1 MKQRLI
7 LLSGLAVLLIGA
19 TFVIAHPHFNK
30 TLTVKLP
37 SGAEA
42 TLTYNTIPANEMHP
56 NKAPV
61 GSFVTPRQPKLKL
74 SAEIKAGSVVVPA
87 GEYIIGAIKNGD
99 KDWTLG
105 LYPGTIARGASPE
118 MDKVIKLESAFSS
131 EGKADHMLIDI
142 TPGQGKFE
150 GKAVL
155 TLHFGSMFLAG
166 ALS

>member
-1 MKQRLI
+1 VKHRLI
-7 LLSGLAVLLIGA
+7 LLSGLVVLLLGA

-56 NKAPV
+56 GKAAV
-61 GSFVTPRQPKLKL
+61 GSFVTPRQPRLKL
-74 SAEIKAGSVVVPA
+74 SAEIKAGAVVVPA
-87 GEYIIGAIKNGD
+87 GEYVIGAIKNGD
-99 KDWTLG
+99 KDWTMG

-150 GKAVL
+150 GRAVL
-155 TLHFGSMFLAG
+155 TLHFGTMFLAG